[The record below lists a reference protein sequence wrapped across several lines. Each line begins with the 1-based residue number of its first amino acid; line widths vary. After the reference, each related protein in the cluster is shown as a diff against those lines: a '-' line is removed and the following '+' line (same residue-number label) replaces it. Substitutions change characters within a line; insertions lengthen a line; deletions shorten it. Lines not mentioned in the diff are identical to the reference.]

1 MNIYF
6 DNLLRQKGPDAVKD
20 SICVSYSELIRM
32 MYSRQESI
40 ETLSRCTSYPKE
52 TIVKVLKE
60 KNL

>member
-6 DNLLRQKGPDAVKD
+6 DNLLKQKGPNAVKD
-20 SICVSYSELIRM
+20 SICVSYSQLIWMR
-32 MYSRQESI
+32 YSREESI